1 LGQRR
6 SVLIGVGI
14 PVLLVLALFTWG
26 VIQNDGEA
34 GRPGINDRFGEVN
47 LSVDPFADFELTTLD
62 GDVISLADYRG
73 KIVVVDFWSSWCAP
87 CKAEGPVLAE
97 TYDRWRDRGV
107 EFIGVAIWD
116 TKGPVED
123 FIEKNDIN
131 YINGIDPLGKIF
143 IDFGVSGIPEKFFVT
158 PEGEIVK
165 KVVGPNTSST
175 LDDILTDMTDA
186 ALGITSAS

>member
-6 SVLIGVGI
+6 SVLIGVGV

-34 GRPGINDRFGEVN
+34 GRPGINDNFGEVK
-47 LSVDPFADFELTTLD
+47 LSVEPFADFELTTLD
-62 GDVISLADYRG
+62 GDVISIADYRG
-73 KIVVVDFWSSWCAP
+73 KVVVVDFWSSWCAP
-87 CKAEGPVLAE
+87 CKAEGPVLAA
-97 TYDRWRDRGV
+97 TYDKWRERGV

-116 TKGPVED
+116 TKAPVEE
-123 FIEKNDIN
+123 FIEQHDIN
-131 YINGIDPLGKIF
+131 YINGIDPRGEIF
-143 IDFGVSGIPEKFFVT
+143 IDFGVSGIPEKFFIT

-165 KVVGPNTSST
+165 KVVGPNTANT

-186 ALGITSAS
+186 ALGITSAG

>member
-1 LGQRR
+1 
-6 SVLIGVGI
+6 
-14 PVLLVLALFTWG
+14 

-97 TYDRWRDRGV
+97 TYDKWRDRGV